1 MSKVIENMING
12 FTELPKTKRK
22 KLIIHETDCHGCG
35 NVYFDGKC
43 ASYSYDDSYYGDL
56 RLAVKALQ
64 ELGVPFGCE
73 VEIYDGDE
81 IYKVVAERN

>member
-12 FTELPKTKRK
+12 FTEPPRTKRK

-35 NVYFDGKC
+35 NVYFDGKT

-56 RLAVKALQ
+56 RLAVNALQ
-64 ELGVPFGCE
+64 VLGVPFGCD
-73 VEIYDGDE
+73 VLIYDGDE
-81 IYKVVAERN
+81 IYEALDRCL

>member
-1 MSKVIENMING
+1 ME
-12 FTELPKTKRK
+12 EKRK
-22 KLIIHETDCHGCG
+22 KLIIHETDCHGG
-35 NVYFDGKC
+35 GTVYFDGKC
-43 ASYSYDDSYYGDL
+43 ASYSYDDSMYGDL

-81 IYKVVAERN
+81 IYKVIAER